1 RVFLFSRGPEF
12 GGFADLVMTRSGGGG
27 GSGPIVDVQ
36 VPFGTNGVSR
46 HIKRNDTFLLGKSP
60 ETSDPLD
67 PTLPAFAD
75 SSLLV
80 LEMTESELYDGCME
94 QCASPESW
102 VGYCERTS
110 LWNDDDIG
118 SLSRVDVAAGFSTAA
133 GGTGAE
139 NAI

>member
-1 RVFLFSRGPEF
+1 
-12 GGFADLVMTRSGGGG
+12 
-27 GSGPIVDVQ
+27 
-36 VPFGTNGVSR
+36 
-46 HIKRNDTFLLGKSP
+46 
-60 ETSDPLD
+60 SDPLD

-139 NAI
+139 NAIVIWGTAFSEDTMMTSRLIHLRRHYDQGGLW